1 MVCAF
6 DRRIMWTKRSINHGG
21 RGQRVGLLSWKMQ
34 PAVSNIF
41 KLYSQTQ
48 LGISFFLPCT
58 LPPADFI
65 YSLSLTASMFA
76 LQAAKTPYL
85 KEPNKMFWGY
95 LLVANRYTRSKL
107 ARNTKLRASTRAEV
121 RSVDCEEWPA
131 AC

>member
-1 MVCAF
+1 MG
-6 DRRIMWTKRSINHGG
+6 TKCSINHGG
-21 RGQRVGLLSWKMQ
+21 VEGVGLLSWKMQ

-41 KLYSQTQ
+41 KPYSQTQ
-48 LGISFFLPCT
+48 LRTSFSLPCT

-107 ARNTKLRASTRAEV
+107 SRNTKLRASTRAEV
-121 RSVDCEEWPA
+121 HSVDCEERPA